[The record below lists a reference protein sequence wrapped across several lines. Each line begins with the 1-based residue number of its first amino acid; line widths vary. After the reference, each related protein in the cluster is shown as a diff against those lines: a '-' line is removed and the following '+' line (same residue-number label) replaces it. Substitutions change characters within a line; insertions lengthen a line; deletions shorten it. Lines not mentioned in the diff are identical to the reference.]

1 MYDNFCPCTIILRR
15 WHDRMT
21 EHNFPPLKNDR
32 LLRAV
37 RGEPVDK
44 VPVWI
49 MRQAGRHLPEF
60 REIRLKHDFFT
71 ICRTPAL
78 ACEVT
83 LQPIRRFDY
92 DASIIFSDILVIP
105 QAMGM
110 EVEMKAGVGPVLP
123 EPLTDPSHL
132 LRLIT
137 PDVEKTLGYVGDA
150 ITLTRQCLQG
160 KVPLIGFTGAPW
172 TLMGYMVQGGGS
184 STMAQARFW
193 LYHYPEASH
202 QLLQQITN
210 VVIDYLVMQVKSGA
224 QLLQV
229 FESSGDFLNDEL
241 FQKFSL
247 KYLKQINEGVKKKL
261 DELNIPQVPMT
272 AFPKGAT
279 LNSLEM
285 LVKESGYDVIGLDWT
300 VDPAEARARLGP
312 NVTLQG
318 NMDPCAL
325 YASEAE
331 VFQRAA
337 NMVKTFGKER
347 YIANLGHGILPDAP
361 IASVEAFI
369 TGVHSV

>member
-1 MYDNFCPCTIILRR
+1 
-15 WHDRMT
+15 MT

-32 LLRAV
+32 LLRAA

-49 MRQAGRHLPEF
+49 MRQAGRYLPEF
-60 REIRLKHDFFT
+60 RETRSKSDFFT

-110 EVEMKAGVGPVLP
+110 EVEMRPGVGPVLP
-123 EPLTDPSHL
+123 EPLIDPSHL
-132 LRLIT
+132 SRLVR
-137 PDVEKTLGYVGDA
+137 PDVDKALSYVGDA
-150 ITLTRQCLQG
+150 ITLTRQSLQG

-184 STMAQARFW
+184 STMPLPRLW
-193 LYHYPEASH
+193 LYRYPKASH
-202 QLLQQITN
+202 QLLQLITDI
-210 VVIDYLVMQVKSGA
+210 VIDYLVLQVKAGA

-241 FQKFSL
+241 FQNFSL
-247 KYLKQINEGVKKKL
+247 KYLKLIREGVQNKL
-261 DELNIPQVPMT
+261 VEQNIPLVPMT

-285 LVKESGYDVIGLDWT
+285 LAKEGGYDVIGLDWT
-300 VDPAEARARLGP
+300 IDPSEARARLGP

-331 VFQRAA
+331 VFERAA
-337 NMVKTFGKER
+337 ELVRKFGKHR
-347 YIANLGHGILPDAP
+347 YIANLGHGILPDGP
-361 IASVEAFI
+361 ITSVEAFI
-369 TGVHSV
+369 AGVHSV